1 MPQTLA
7 QRLTVALPIVGLT
20 FLLASLMLPVHFA
33 VLAWGLAM
41 LAFLT
46 ALGFAIVAQRERR
59 AERPTLRRLG
69 SR

>member
-1 MPQTLA
+1 MAQTPA

-20 FLLASLMLPVHFA
+20 FLLASLMLPVQFA

-46 ALGFAIVAQRERR
+46 ALTFAIVAQRERR